1 MRYSPSPLKYSGSSL
16 FRHFRRSHSMTQ
28 RQLAVALGVTVRH
41 VKHVEG
47 GTRFVSSE
55 LMQRFKD
62 LAALHEQGKRS
73 EPDWSESWKTP
84 LKKLLTL

>member
-1 MRYSPSPLKYSGSSL
+1 MRYEQSPLKYSASAL
-16 FRHFRRSHSMTQ
+16 FRHFRRNHSMTQ
-28 RQLAVALGVTVRH
+28 RQLAIALGCTVRH
-41 VKHVEG
+41 VKYIEA
-47 GTRFVSSE
+47 GTRWVSSE

-62 LAALHEQGKRS
+62 LAACHEQGKRS